1 MLETSLRVTG
11 LFLLT
16 VIVIEDFVGAQ
27 TGEDAVNLHTFLF
40 NTTAYNKRVRPVRN
54 QTHPVQVKSKYF
66 KEFWLQKSIGDN
78 GMSVR

>member
-1 MLETSLRVTG
+1 MLETSLRATG

-16 VIVIEDFVGAQ
+16 VIVVFVGAQ

-54 QTHPVQVKSKYF
+54 QTYPVQVKSKYV
-66 KEFWLQKSIGDN
+66 KEFWLQKSIGHN